1 MITNGQDPSFPLR
14 VDSKINVKDA
24 QMNAKTLT
32 ISVEADIMNMRG
44 GNTNMTAE
52 ALSTRFIN
60 SSEQLYGNADKIKP
74 IENYEDI
81 VIHGDKTGFAYHDN
95 SGKEHYYTVH
105 EFASILK
112 DSEVYGGGNIRL
124 ISCEAGADGATAAQA
139 LADLLKV
146 DVMAPSDVVWIMP
159 DGSMTIGITPSV
171 NDGEWRIFKPKAGE

>member
-14 VDSKINVKDA
+14 ADLQIHVKSA

-44 GNTNMTAE
+44 GNTIMTAE

-74 IENYEDI
+74 IKNYEDI

-112 DSEVYGGGNIRL
+112 DSEVYGGNIRL